1 METMSVPSAPQVSD
15 RFAVLV
21 PVKPPA
27 FAKSRLADLG
37 DDTRRELAT
46 AFAADTVSAALASPG
61 VDRVLVVTDD
71 VALACGLAALGVDVI
86 PDGTTD
92 DLNETL
98 QLAAAEMHRRD
109 PALRLVALCADLPA
123 LRPEELAAALAA
135 APREGMAFVA
145 DADGEGTTAVVASAP
160 DTFRPRFGHA
170 SRRQH
175 LDAGAHE
182 IVGIDVPTLRRDVD
196 DRADL
201 AEALSLGVGSRTAL
215 VTTVHGL

>member
-1 METMSVPSAPQVSD
+1 MSASTPAAPD

-37 DDTRRELAT
+37 DATRRELAT
-46 AFAADTVSAALASPG
+46 AFAVDTVSAVMASPV

-71 VALACGLAALGVDVI
+71 HELARGLADLGVDVI

-98 QLAAAEMHRRD
+98 RLA
-109 PALRLVALCADLPA
+109 ALCADLPA
-123 LRPEELAAALAA
+123 LRPDELAVALAA
-135 APREGMAFVA
+135 APHDRMAFVA
-145 DADGEGTTAVVASAP
+145 DADGVGTTAVVASTP
-160 DTFRPRFGHA
+160 ETFRPRFGPA
-170 SRRQH
+170 SRQQH

-182 IVGIDVPTLRRDVD
+182 IDGVDVPTLRRDVD

-201 AEALSLGVGSRTAL
+201 AEAVALGVGSRTSL
-215 VTTVHGL
+215 VATVHGL

>member
-1 METMSVPSAPQVSD
+1 METMSVPPEPEVSD

-27 FAKSRLADLG
+27 FAKSRLAELG

-46 AFAADTVSAALASPG
+46 AFAVDTVSAALASPG

-71 VALACGLAALGVDVI
+71 AALARGLADLGVDVI

-98 QLAAAEMHRRD
+98 RLAAAEMHRRD

-145 DADGEGTTAVVASAP
+145 DAEGEGTTAVVASAP

-201 AEALSLGVGSRTAL
+201 AEAVALGVGSRTSL

>member
-1 METMSVPSAPQVSD
+1 METMSVPAAPQVSD

-46 AFAADTVSAALASPG
+46 AFAVDTVSAALASPG
-61 VDRVLVVTDD
+61 VHRVLVVTDD
-71 VALACGLAALGVDVI
+71 VALARGLSDLGVDVI

-98 QLAAAEMHRRD
+98 RLAAAEMHRRD

-145 DADGEGTTAVVASAP
+145 DAEGEGTTAVVASAP
-160 DTFRPRFGHA
+160 DTFRPCFGHA

-201 AEALSLGVGSRTAL
+201 AEAVALGVGSRTSL

>member
-1 METMSVPSAPQVSD
+1 MVAMSAPAPAVPD

-37 DDTRRELAT
+37 DRARRELAT
-46 AFAADTVSAALASPG
+46 AFAVDTVSAAMATPV

-71 VALACGLAALGVDVI
+71 HELARGLADLGVDVI

-98 QLAAAEMHRRD
+98 RLAAAEMHRRD
-109 PALRLVALCADLPA
+109 PDLRLVALCADLPA
-123 LRPEELAAALAA
+123 LRPDELAAALTA
-135 APREGMAFVA
+135 APRDGMAFVA
-145 DADGEGTTAVVASAP
+145 DAEGVGTTAVVAPAP
-160 DTFRPRFGHA
+160 ETFRPRFGPA
-170 SRRQH
+170 SRQQH

-182 IVGIDVPTLRRDVD
+182 IDGVDVPTLRRDVD
-196 DRADL
+196 DRDDL
-201 AEALSLGVGSRTAL
+201 AEAVALGVGSRTSL
-215 VTTVHGL
+215 VATLHGL

>member
-1 METMSVPSAPQVSD
+1 MSAPAAAQVSA

-46 AFAADTVSAALASPG
+46 AFAVDTVSAALASPG
-61 VDRVLVVTDD
+61 VERVLVVTDD
-71 VALACGLAALGVDVI
+71 VALARGLSDLGVDVI

-98 QLAAAEMHRRD
+98 RLAAAEMHRRD

-145 DADGEGTTAVVASAP
+145 DAEGEGTTAVVASAP

-182 IVGIDVPTLRRDVD
+182 IIGIDVPTLRRDVD

-201 AEALSLGVGSRTAL
+201 AEAMTLGVGSRTSL
-215 VTTVHGL
+215 VATVHGL

>member
-1 METMSVPSAPQVSD
+1 MSVPDAPQVSD

-46 AFAADTVSAALASPG
+46 AFAVDTVSAALASPG

-71 VALACGLAALGVDVI
+71 VALARGLSDLGVDVI

-98 QLAAAEMHRRD
+98 RLAAAEMHRRD

-145 DADGEGTTAVVASAP
+145 DAEGEGTTAVVASAP

-175 LDAGAHE
+175 LDAGAYE

-201 AEALSLGVGSRTAL
+201 AEAVALGVGSRTSL
-215 VTTVHGL
+215 VATVHGL

>member
-1 METMSVPSAPQVSD
+1 MESMSVPTASQVSD

-37 DDTRRELAT
+37 DDTRRELAA
-46 AFAADTVSAALASPG
+46 AFAVDTVSAALASPG

-71 VALACGLAALGVDVI
+71 VALARGLSDLGADVI

-98 QLAAAEMHRRD
+98 RLAAAEMNRRD

-123 LRPEELAAALAA
+123 LRPEELAAALVA

-145 DADGEGTTAVVASAP
+145 DAEGEGTTAVVASAP

-175 LDAGAHE
+175 LAAGAHE

-201 AEALSLGVGSRTAL
+201 AEAVALGVGSRTSL
-215 VTTVHGL
+215 VTTLRGL

>member
-1 METMSVPSAPQVSD
+1 MSASVPAAPE

-37 DDTRRELAT
+37 DATRRELAT
-46 AFAADTVSAALASPG
+46 AFAVDTVSAVLASPV

-71 VALACGLAALGVDVI
+71 HELARGLADLGVDVL

-98 QLAAAEMHRRD
+98 RLAAAEMHRRHPD
-109 PALRLVALCADLPA
+109 LRLAALCADLPA
-123 LRPEELAAALAA
+123 LRPDELAVALTA
-135 APREGMAFVA
+135 APHDGMAFVA
-145 DADGEGTTAVVASAP
+145 DADGVGTTVVVASAP
-160 DTFRPRFGHA
+160 ETFRPRFGPS
-170 SRRQH
+170 SRQQH

-182 IVGIDVPTLRRDVD
+182 IDGVDVPTLRRDVD
-196 DRADL
+196 DRDDL
-201 AEALSLGVGSRTAL
+201 AEAVALGVGSRTSL
-215 VTTVHGL
+215 VATVHGL